1 MILRHFP
8 NCSKRN
14 SPCKIGYYLQS
25 IQCIFILVLLYGEEC
40 FLLFPKCKEGN
51 LFRYWLSLS
60 VSCIGKY
67 TFNHYIFHCSLVAIA
82 KGNYFSSLS
91 VLPTSDTVLH
101 NQTKC
106 KLVTLILL
114 HFTSSKNPS
123 VWKF

>member
-25 IQCIFILVLLYGEEC
+25 IQCIFILLLLYGEEC
-40 FLLFPKCKEGN
+40 FLLFPKCKERQIYLGIG
-51 LFRYWLSLS
+51 SLP

-82 KGNYFSSLS
+82 KGNYFSSFL
-91 VLPTSDTVLH
+91 VLPTLDTVLH
-101 NQTKC
+101 NQIKC

-114 HFTSSKNPS
+114 HFPSSNYP
-123 VWKF
+123 